1 MWRLTD
7 CRRIREE
14 LQYLLVFLNEHFRA
28 EIQTVVVYGSFL
40 RWSFRKDSDVD
51 VVIILRDS
59 PEWRWSSSNSFWDAR
74 DDSPYRQDF
83 FRKLK
88 QFLEELGVSHPY
100 DIKVFTTHDLVLLE
114 EFQERVVHTRG
125 DLVPSIRNGR
135 IIFQRKEN
143 AMAEMKKG
151 HRSFVE
157 FLDRELP
164 ALGMTH
170 WYGSNDEYGIGID
183 YHDIGKVVTKER
195 HFLFFTWTAKR
206 RIVIANIIAEPDT
219 PINVSD
225 GFAKSRKAD
234 HDAFRIRVKSREAL
248 PVLQQLAEKFEGM
261 TFGLKAELVY

>member
-7 CRRIREE
+7 RRRIREE
-14 LQYLLVFLNEHFRA
+14 LQCLLKFLIEYFGA

-40 RWSFRKDSDVD
+40 RWSFREDSDVD
-51 VVIILRDS
+51 VAIILRDS
-59 PEWRWSSSNSFWDAR
+59 PEWQWSSSESFWDAR
-74 DDSPYRQDF
+74 DNLPHRQDF
-83 FRKLK
+83 FRKLD
-88 QFLEELGVSHPY
+88 QFLKELGASHPY
-100 DIKVFTTHDLVLLE
+100 DVKVFTTRDLVLLA

-125 DLVPSIRNGR
+125 NLVPSIRAGK

-143 AMAEMKKG
+143 DMAEMKKG

-170 WYGSNDEYGIGID
+170 WYGSYNSYGIGID
-183 YHDIGKVVTKER
+183 YHDIGKVVTEER
-195 HFLFFTWTAKR
+195 HFLFFTWTTTH
-206 RIVIANIIAEPDT
+206 RIIIANIIAEPDT

-234 HDAFRIRVKSREAL
+234 HDAFRLRVKDRESL
-248 PVLQQLAEKFEGM
+248 LVLQTLTEKFEGA